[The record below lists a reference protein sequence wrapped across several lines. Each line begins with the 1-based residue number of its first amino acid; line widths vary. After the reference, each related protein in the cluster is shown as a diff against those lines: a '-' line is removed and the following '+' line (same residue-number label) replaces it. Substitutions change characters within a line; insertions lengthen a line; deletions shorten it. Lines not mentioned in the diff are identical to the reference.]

1 MGVLEVCQK
10 LVDEVNTSIKE
21 SYNSDNPEE
30 KRNKFFLAQKKLAE
44 LKITI
49 KDIPGGY
56 ITGLEKF
63 ELTLEKIED
72 EYYEKGIFLRELFSG
87 WVYQAEFRLETPL
100 TALLNHGE
108 FREAVDHI
116 DTVTAD
122 QKHGGWVQ
130 KTRSFR
136 EMGLDVDEVK
146 HTFIASIVGPIPPNG
161 GLFLEYLIELRKIIE
176 SDAEVSKKKEL
187 LGVILSK
194 QQYYGFN
201 KALGGKEKI
210 TRTLLKS
217 VGLY

>member
-1 MGVLEVCQK
+1 MDVLEICQK
-10 LVDEVNTSIKE
+10 LADEVNTSIKE
-21 SYNSDNPEE
+21 SYNSDNAEE
-30 KRNKFFLAQKKLAE
+30 KRNKFFLAQNKLAE
-44 LKITI
+44 LKITV

-63 ELTLEKIED
+63 EVTLEKIED

-108 FREAVDHI
+108 FRESI
-116 DTVTAD
+116 DDLDAISKN

-136 EMGLDVDEVK
+136 EMGLDVDEIR
-146 HTFIASIVGPIPPNG
+146 HTFIASIVGLIPPNG
-161 GLFLEYLIELRKIIE
+161 GLFLEYLIELREIVE
-176 SDAEVSKKKEL
+176 SDVEVFRKKDL
-187 LGVILSK
+187 LEVTLSK

-201 KALGGKEKI
+201 RALGGKEKVI
-210 TRTLLKS
+210 RILLKS
-217 VGLY
+217 VGL